1 MFHSLRGRLF
11 FSHALVIFVSL
22 LITGTGMLYVLREF
36 GDLQLERQL
45 TTGLRG
51 STSLATQLVRQGAS
65 PQNIVTA
72 IQDQSSGQFRVLLL
86 DERNQVV
93 ADSKDEFVGRSFPRL
108 QNRQVVIAGRTI
120 YFVSANVNPA
130 NTPRRTL
137 VFASVDRPFI
147 AGLEEITLPIISSA
161 IVTLFISLV
170 LAFGLARSISD
181 PLRRLE
187 RATDE
192 IARGNYEHQ
201 VPITGQDEVSLLA
214 RRFNAMALAVK
225 RSQQMQ
231 KDLVA
236 NVSHELKT
244 PLTSIKG
251 FAQAIVEGAV
261 HDLDSARHA
270 AETIYEESLRMARLI
285 GELLTLARL
294 EAGESNTV
302 RETVPLDQL
311 VPHWVERLRPL
322 ANEAEVKLSVE
333 AHDVL
338 PILGDAGQIEQVILN
353 LVENAIK
360 YNHPGGTVTV
370 SAMTDGA
377 PPQSVRAPLNGEN
390 STRWSIVHVADTGPG
405 IPQEHLPHLFER
417 FYRADKARVAG
428 GAGLG
433 LAITQE
439 IVHAHHGEILVESE
453 AGKGSTFSVYLPS
466 KE

>member
-51 STSLATQLVRQGAS
+51 STSLATQLVRQGLS

-93 ADSKDEFVGRSFPRL
+93 ADSKDEFVGRLFPRL

-137 VFASVDRPFI
+137 VFAAVDRPFI

-187 RATDE
+187 RAT
-192 IARGNYEHQ
+192 
-201 VPITGQDEVSLLA
+201 VS
-214 RRFNAMALAVK
+214 
-225 RSQQMQ
+225 
-231 KDLVA
+231 
-236 NVSHELKT
+236 
-244 PLTSIKG
+244 
-251 FAQAIVEGAV
+251 
-261 HDLDSARHA
+261 
-270 AETIYEESLRMARLI
+270 
-285 GELLTLARL
+285 
-294 EAGESNTV
+294 
-302 RETVPLDQL
+302 
-311 VPHWVERLRPL
+311 
-322 ANEAEVKLSVE
+322 
-333 AHDVL
+333 
-338 PILGDAGQIEQVILN
+338 
-353 LVENAIK
+353 
-360 YNHPGGTVTV
+360 
-370 SAMTDGA
+370 
-377 PPQSVRAPLNGEN
+377 
-390 STRWSIVHVADTGPG
+390 
-405 IPQEHLPHLFER
+405 
-417 FYRADKARVAG
+417 
-428 GAGLG
+428 
-433 LAITQE
+433 
-439 IVHAHHGEILVESE
+439 
-453 AGKGSTFSVYLPS
+453 GSTGCSSCSRSPP
-466 KE
+466 